1 MDTLTFLQTI
11 LPETGTKHVVLFR
24 KDKPYPIHKPIVDL
38 ADMAEAIANFNRD
51 PQYTGVY
58 HACGSYLHS
67 YVEVE
72 KDGKTKKQFRKP
84 NNWKSAKS
92 FWLDLDCGEGYS
104 AMVPVK
110 GYENKKD
117 AATAVAKFAKVIGWP
132 VPMLVSS
139 GNGLHAYWPLTTAVN
154 HTSWTKC
161 ATLLKAS
168 AAMWGLVAD
177 PTRTADFASILRP
190 VGTLNRKDSDNPKR
204 VQVLKECEPQNARAL
219 YDAIRL
225 YAETNH
231 IKESPDSLGALPA
244 HMQGEALNSDL
255 TAHLPFSDA
264 PVDAELMA
272 DKCQQ
277 VAAMRNTA
285 GDVNFDHWRGV
296 CGLLTFCVDGRE
308 KAADW
313 TSERASTG
321 HDSTD
326 WATRFDTWDA
336 GPTTCEFF
344 SKCNSGGCT
353 GCEFSGKVNTPLVLG
368 RVIPISVAQEVSV
381 ETDVKDVVEVV
392 TIPAYPPGYRW
403 DNGVLSRL
411 LPDKDGIV
419 QVYPFTTH
427 QFYPTTRIRGEDG
440 AFRIGMR
447 MHLHDNRIRDFQMPF
462 EAMASSTDT
471 LKSLAKYE
479 LMQTNHNNAGMHLT
493 AYLRDSLEQ
502 LKRRV
507 QETNTLTSFGW
518 KDEMRGLLLGDR
530 YYSADGT
537 VKRVLLGGYAAQKAP
552 ALPAPQGTLQ
562 GYAKPLNYVYNREG
576 MESMQ
581 YAICSGW
588 GSILVPFC
596 EELYRGL
603 AFAIVGGD
611 TGKGKSTVA
620 YASCYAWGDSNAM
633 ALKSDE
639 AGTKNALWATV
650 GAFNNVPIIFDELTK
665 VEPEWFS
672 TFTYTLSLGEEKSRL
687 QSTGS
692 GVKFASQATWGMCP
706 FVTANA
712 DLHGTLAATQA
723 NSQAEAVRLVQIN
736 VDSYPIPKLEE
747 TEVQSALQQMKM
759 NRGVAGD
766 LFAKYIVANRDA
778 MFERIR
784 AKISMLVP
792 HVPGTKYRFY
802 RSHAACT
809 LVMAE
814 VAVELGVCEFDVGVL
829 TKFSIDLM
837 QKLAKE
843 ITINNTVT
851 SEDAFS
857 RMVAALMP
865 GIVVTSEY
873 RDSRSP
879 AGVETPRNIL
889 KGPVIGRYVLG
900 TKTAAEFA
908 GRLFLCQKA
917 MREWCMKNRT
927 DFHNVAEHLAAAG
940 ALLAD
945 DERITLT
952 RGTDLPRVQQRCVV
966 IDLTKLE
973 AARPVLVVNNQPD
986 SSGQSAV

>member
-1 MDTLTFLQTI
+1 MDTLTFLRTI
-11 LPETGTKHVVLFR
+11 LPESGYKYIVLFP
-24 KDKPYPIHKPIVDL
+24 KGKEYKIHKPYASL
-38 ADMAEAIANFNRD
+38 EDMADAIASYNRD
-51 PQYTGVY
+51 PLYTGVY
-58 HACGSYLHS
+58 HACGSYQHP
-67 YVEVE
+67 YIEAEV
-72 KDGKTKKQFRKP
+72 KGKTKKQYRKP
-84 NNWKSAKS
+84 NNWKSARS
-92 FWLDLDCGEGYS
+92 FWMDVDCGPDKFEAG
-104 AMVPVK
+104 K
-110 GYENKKD
+110 GYLTKKD
-117 AATAVAKFAKVIGWP
+117 AATQIATFAHTIGWP
-132 VPMLVSS
+132 TPMLVTS
-139 GNGLHAYWPLTTAVN
+139 GNGLHAYWPLTTN
-154 HTSWTKC
+154 IKYTSWVKC
-161 ATLLKAS
+161 AELLKAT
-168 AAMWGLVAD
+168 AALFGLRAD
-177 PTRTADFASILRP
+177 PSRTSDFASILRP
-190 VGTLNRKDSDNPKR
+190 AGTLNRKDGDNPKR
-204 VQVLKECEPQNARAL
+204 VAVLKDCPQQDAVAL
-219 YDAIRL
+219 YRSL
-225 YAETNH
+225 KEYADTHGVKVQETLS
-231 IKESPDSLGALPA
+231 ELPA
-244 HMQGEALNSDL
+244 HLQGEALNTDL
-255 TAHLPFSDA
+255 TAHLPYSNA
-264 PVDAELMA
+264 PVDADTMA
-272 DKCQQ
+272 DKCGQ
-277 VAAMRNTA
+277 VGAMRNTA

-296 CGLLTFCVDGRE
+296 CGLLTFCEDGRA
-308 KAADW
+308 KAEDW

-326 WATRFDTWDA
+326 WATRYDTWDS

-344 SKCNSGGCT
+344 SKCNPDGCG
-353 GCEFSGKVNTPLVLG
+353 GCEFKGKVNTPLVLG
-368 RVIPISVAQEVSV
+368 RVIPISVAE
-381 ETDVKDVVEVV
+381 EVEVATDTAEV
-392 TIPAYPPGYRW
+392 TEVVVVPAYPPGYQW
-403 DNGVLSRL
+403 ANGVLSRL

-427 QFYPTTRIRGEDG
+427 QFYPTMRIRGEDG

-447 MHLHDNRIRDFQMPF
+447 MHLHDNRVRDFQMPF
-462 EAMASSTDT
+462 EAMASPSDI

-479 LMQTNHNNAGMHLT
+479 LMQTNHNNAGLHLT

-530 YYSADGT
+530 YYAADGT

-576 MESMQ
+576 MESLQ

-611 TGKGKSTVA
+611 SGKGKSTVA

-672 TFTYTLSLGEEKSRL
+672 TLTYTLSLGEEKSRL

-706 FVTANA
+706 FVTANV

-829 TKFSIDLM
+829 TQFSIDLM

-889 KGPVIGRYVLG
+889 KGPIIGRYVLG